1 MQLWSVDPKGDHLR
15 LRVGLDD
22 VVDVNGM
29 SPGMRPEAVVHLF
42 GGNELAC
49 NGRSSMEQRT
59 EFDRLDLCET
69 GYRGDMAL
77 RFHNQGS
84 NTKGADAVLDY
95 PTSSPMDQ
103 ATGKINF
110 PP

>member
-1 MQLWSVDPKGDHLR
+1 
-15 LRVGLDD
+15 
-22 VVDVNGM
+22 
-29 SPGMRPEAVVHLF
+29 
-42 GGNELAC
+42 
-49 NGRSSMEQRT
+49 MEQRT
-59 EFDRLDLCET
+59 EFDRLVLCEI